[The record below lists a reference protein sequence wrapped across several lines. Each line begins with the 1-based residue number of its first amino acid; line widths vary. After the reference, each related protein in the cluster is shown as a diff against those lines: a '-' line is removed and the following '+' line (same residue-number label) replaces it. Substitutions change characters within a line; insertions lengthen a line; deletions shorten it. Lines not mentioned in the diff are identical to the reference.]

1 MQIDFMNFLNCI
13 IIDDNK
19 VDRLVALA
27 LVKKFSFFNILGTYS
42 SAETAMPTIKSKK
55 IDVIFSDIDMPETN
69 GLELRNLTKEI
80 PICIFITSHSEYAVE
95 SFELDVLDYIV
106 KPLKMDRLSQ
116 TVARIEKYISV
127 RNKALVFDGNFK
139 QEIISLKEGNN
150 TVDLLVSEIL
160 YLEALKDYTLLVT
173 DKNQYCITKG
183 LGKLLSESLF
193 EDFIRVHRSYAVQK
207 QYIGEVSRTSIKLKL
222 SKREIPIGQSFLTEV
237 ESILDKL

>member
-1 MQIDFMNFLNCI
+1 MLIHSMDFLNCI

-55 IDVIFSDIDMPETN
+55 IDVIFSDIDMPKIN

>member
-1 MQIDFMNFLNCI
+1 MDFLNCI

-55 IDVIFSDIDMPETN
+55 IDVIFSDIDMPKIN